1 MPWLGFGRAHRAGL
15 IVAFVLLGALGF
27 VPQLGGPGYEAALV
41 SGIVLPAITA
51 IVSALEV
58 RARGIAPR
66 AAFSMA
72 VTYGVAVALTGFVTV
87 LLHGLRAGFCDAS
100 EGVLLY
106 ALGPGAGAVLGGVWG
121 ALMGSLVRA
130 RFEALRARR
139 RSALLVALSLAAPL
153 GGIALSLVRF
163 YTSPMVFAFDPFF
176 GVFSGPL
183 YDTVVDVVDRLWSY
197 RWGSAATLLGV
208 YLACGLIE
216 DAALREGWGPFLRE
230 RVAALAFATAALS
243 LSVFHAASGPA
254 LGHWST
260 ASSIAQSLGQEQH
273 GARCDVVY
281 SSSIAERDARLF
293 TKDCDRSLP
302 QVEAYFGARGPER
315 VRVFLFASD
324 QEKGFFM
331 GASRT
336 YIAKPW
342 RGEIYLQAAA
352 YPHPVVAHELAH
364 VVAGAFARGP
374 FRVAGPLGG
383 WFPDPGR
390 IEGFAVAAAADE
402 DDELTPEEWAA
413 SMLKLGILPDI
424 GRVFQLDFLSL
435 NASSA
440 YTVAGAFVS
449 FVRERHGAAAL
460 RAWYAGASLESVT
473 GGKGIGALGTE
484 FRSELAKL
492 TVPERALATAKL
504 RFERPAFFSRLCPRI
519 VDRALGLAGQR
530 LSVGDAEGAR
540 RAYDEVLGLDPGNVE
555 ARFGLANCARRGDD
569 PTPGLKA
576 YRALARDQGVPE
588 LLRAAAL
595 ETSGDIELARG
606 RLREAAALYGESLA
620 RVFDEPRRRTLDV
633 KRYAAADHGRDA
645 VVALLIGDAELGP
658 SWDVAAPLLQAW
670 ADRDETD
677 DVPLYLI
684 GRNLLQAGRYRDA
697 ARYLDGSITLEPRLP
712 SVRREALRLRIV
724 AGCALG
730 DAPAVERALSRALSD
745 PELSRAQR
753 TGLSRTAARC
763 GVKSAP

>member
-1 MPWLGFGRAHRAGL
+1 MPWFGRAHRAGL
-15 IVAFVLLGALGF
+15 IVAFALLAALGF

-41 SGIVLPAITA
+41 AGIVLPSLSA
-51 IVSALEV
+51 IVVALAV
-58 RARGIAPR
+58 RASELGPR
-66 AAFSMA
+66 AAVA
-72 VTYGVAVALTGFVTV
+72 AGATYGVVVALTGFASV

-106 ALGPGAGAVLGGVWG
+106 ALGPGVGVTLGGVWG
-121 ALMGSLVRA
+121 ALAGLGVRY
-130 RFEALRARR
+130 RFDGVRPRR
-139 RSALLVALSLAAPL
+139 RAALLVALALAGPL
-153 GGIALSLVRF
+153 GGIAVSLVRF
-163 YTSPMVFAFDPFF
+163 YTSPMVFAFDPFV

-197 RWGSAATLLGV
+197 RWGSAATLV
-208 YLACGLIE
+208 
-216 DAALREGWGPFLRE
+216 F
-230 RVAALAFATAALS
+230 VFTTAALIEEAAARGGARALLRS
-243 LSVFHAASGPA
+243 RAPALVLAASAFALSVYHTASGPV

-260 ASSIAQSLGQEQH
+260 AETIAEALGQERH

-281 SSSIAERDARLF
+281 SASISERDVRLF
-293 TKDCDRSLP
+293 TADCDRALP
-302 QVEAYFGARGPER
+302 QVEAYFGQRGPER

-342 RGEIYLQAAA
+342 RGEIYLQASS

-402 DDELTPEEWAA
+402 DAELTPEEWAA

-449 FVRERHGAAAL
+449 FVRERYGAAAI
-460 RAWYAGASLESVT
+460 RAWYGGASLESVA
-473 GGKGIGALGTE
+473 GGKGLAALE
-484 FRSELAKL
+484 ADFRRQLERLE
-492 TVPERALATAKL
+492 VPERALATAKL
-504 RFERPAFFSRLCPRI
+504 RFERPAFFSRSCPRI

-530 LSVGDAEGAR
+530 LGVGDVAGAK

-555 ARFGLANCARRGDD
+555 ARFGLANCARRAGH
-569 PTPGLKA
+569 PGVLNA
-576 YRALARDQGVPE
+576 YRALATDAGVPE
-588 LLRAAAL
+588 VLRAGAL

-606 RLREAAALYGESLA
+606 RLREAATLYGESLA
-620 RVFDEPRRRTLDV
+620 RVFDEGRRRTLDV
-633 KRYAAADHGRDA
+633 KRYAARDHGREA
-645 VVALLIGDAELGP
+645 VLALLVGDAELGP
-658 SWDVAAPLLQAW
+658 SWDVAAPLIQAW
-670 ADRDETD
+670 ADRDPGD

-684 GRNLLQAGRYRDA
+684 GRNLLLSGRYREA
-697 ARYLDGSITLEPRLP
+697 ARYLDGSLALEPRIP

-724 AGCALG
+724 AGCALV
-730 DAPAVERALSRALSD
+730 DAAAVERALRAALSD

-753 TGLSRTAARC
+753 AGLSRTAARC
-763 GVKSAP
+763 GVKSEP